1 MTQPT
6 RSRGRRSRIVIDVAR
21 VQEEA
26 RRKKRRSLLG
36 RAGRYVSVTALVI
49 IAVVIVVLVV
59 AYAWWRGF
67 EKSPAYSVALLV
79 DAAQRDDKQAVEP
92 LIDADQIAQGFIP
105 QVINKLTDADSPVP
119 PQARAS
125 LTSALPQLLPRV
137 REGVR
142 DEVAQD
148 VKALSKGHTSF
159 LLTAL
164 AVKSA
169 ADVKEQGDRA
179 TVTVK
184 AGDRPIELT
193 LTRSGERWKVVNV
206 KDDQVAN
213 DIAARLASNIPTSPQ
228 PLQPQLQPQ
237 PRRRAGR

>member
-26 RRKKRRSLLG
+26 RRKKQRRFG
-36 RAGRYVSVTALVI
+36 RAGRYVSVTALAAAA
-49 IAVVIVVLVV
+49 AVLVVLVV
-59 AYAWWRGF
+59 AYAWWRSF

-79 DAAQRDDKQAVEP
+79 DAAQRDDKQTVES
-92 LIDADQIAQGFIP
+92 LIDADQIAQGLIP
-105 QVINKLTDADSPVP
+105 QVIDKLTGADSPVP

-142 DEVAQD
+142 DRVAQD
-148 VKALSKGHTSF
+148 AKALSKGHTSF

-164 AVKSA
+164 AVRAA

-179 TVTVK
+179 SVTVK
-184 AGDRPIELT
+184 AGDRPVELT
-193 LTRSGERWKVVNV
+193 LARNGERWKIVTV
-206 KDDQVAN
+206 KDEQVAS
-213 DIAARLASNIPTSPQ
+213 DIATRLASSIPTSPQ
-228 PLQPQLQPQ
+228 PPQPQPQ

>member
-6 RSRGRRSRIVIDVAR
+6 PSRGRRSRIVIDVAR

-26 RRKKRRSLLG
+26 RQKKRHSLLG
-36 RAGRYVSVTALVI
+36 RAGRYVSVTALV
-49 IAVVIVVLVV
+49 VIGIVLVVLVG
-59 AYAWWRGF
+59 AYAWWRSF

-79 DAAQRDDKQAVEP
+79 DAARRDDKQAVES

-105 QVINKLTDADSPVP
+105 QVINKLTDANSPVP

-125 LTSALPQLLPRV
+125 LSSALPQLLPRV

-142 DEVAQD
+142 DLVAQD
-148 VKALSKGHTSF
+148 VKTLSKGHTSF

-164 AVKSA
+164 AVRTA
-169 ADVKEQGDRA
+169 ADAKEQGDRA
-179 TVTVK
+179 SVTVK

-206 KDDQVAN
+206 KDDVVAS
-213 DIAARLASNIPTSPQ
+213 DIAARLASNIPASPQ
-228 PLQPQLQPQ
+228 PLLPQPQ
-237 PRRRAGR
+237 PRKRAGR

>member
-1 MTQPT
+1 MTQP
-6 RSRGRRSRIVIDVAR
+6 SRGRRSRIVIDVAR
-21 VQEEA
+21 AQEEA
-26 RRKKRRSLLG
+26 RRKKQRRFG
-36 RAGRYVSVTALVI
+36 RLGRYVSVTALVVAAAI
-49 IAVVIVVLVV
+49 LVVLVV
-59 AYAWWRGF
+59 AYAWWRSF

-79 DAAQRDDKQAVEP
+79 DAAQRDDKQAVES

-105 QVINKLTDADSPVP
+105 QVINKLTDANSPVP

-125 LTSALPQLLPRV
+125 LSSALPQLLPRV

-148 VKALSKGHTSF
+148 LKALSKGHTSF

-164 AVKSA
+164 AVRAA
-169 ADVKEQGDRA
+169 ADVKEQGDRVS
-179 TVTVK
+179 VTVK

-193 LTRSGERWKVVNV
+193 LARGGERWKVVNV
-206 KDDQVAN
+206 KDDQVAS
-213 DIAARLASNIPTSPQ
+213 DIAARLASNIPASPQ
-228 PLQPQLQPQ
+228 PLLPQPQ

>member
-1 MTQPT
+1 MFERFTKQ
-6 RSRGRRSRIVIDVAR
+6 AR
-21 VQEEA
+21 EVVVRAQEEA
-26 RRKKRRSLLG
+26 RRKKRHSLLG

-79 DAAQRDDKQAVEP
+79 DAAQRDDKQAVES

-105 QVINKLTDADSPVP
+105 QVINKLTDANSPVP

-164 AVKSA
+164 AVRTA
-169 ADVKEQGDRA
+169 ADVKEQGNRA
-179 TVTVK
+179 SVTVK
-184 AGDRPIELT
+184 AGDRPVELT
-193 LTRSGERWKVVNV
+193 LTRDGERWKVVNV

-228 PLQPQLQPQ
+228 PLQPQPQ